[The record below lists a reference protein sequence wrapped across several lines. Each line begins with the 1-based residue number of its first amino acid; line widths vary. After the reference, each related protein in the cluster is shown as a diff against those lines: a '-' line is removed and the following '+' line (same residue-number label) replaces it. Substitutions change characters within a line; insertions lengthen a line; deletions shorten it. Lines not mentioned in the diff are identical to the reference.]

1 MPQLEAL
8 HNKYKDKKFLLLA
21 INTSESS
28 SEIKDFMTANKCT
41 FPALVAEN
49 TDVSQKYE
57 IKYVPTSF
65 IVNKSGIVKHMSVG
79 ARESDKWDGIIEK
92 LLAE

>member
-21 INTSESS
+21 INTSESAAT
-28 SEIKDFMTANKCT
+28 IKDFMTANKCT
-41 FPALVAEN
+41 FTSLVSEN
-49 TDVSQKYE
+49 TDVPQKYE
-57 IKYVPTSF
+57 IKYVPTNF
-65 IVNKSGIVKHMSVG
+65 IINKSGIVKHMSVG
-79 ARESDKWDGIIEK
+79 SREADKWDGIIEK